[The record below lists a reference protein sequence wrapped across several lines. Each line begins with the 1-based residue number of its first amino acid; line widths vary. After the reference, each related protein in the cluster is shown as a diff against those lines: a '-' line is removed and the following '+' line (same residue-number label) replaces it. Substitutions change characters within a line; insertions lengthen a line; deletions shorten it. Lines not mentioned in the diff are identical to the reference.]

1 MAKKSTAA
9 RSSGAARRPQTTA
22 KSAPRQATLVRA
34 PGAGAPTPATA
45 GSPERPSAQKPLATS
60 IPRATAAPASP
71 AKATAKPTATP
82 TAARPAARGPGP
94 ATGAVRMQANR
105 VARAQATQRAR
116 AAHQISAEN
125 YAYVL
130 NDLRLT
136 GILAAAMFLVIIIL
150 HFVLG

>member
-22 KSAPRQATLVRA
+22 KSASRQATLVRT

-45 GSPERPSAQKPLATS
+45 GSPEIPNAQKPLATS
-60 IPRATAAPASP
+60 TPRATAAPASP
-71 AKATAKPTATP
+71 ARATVKPTVTP
-82 TAARPAARGPGP
+82 TAARPAARGP
-94 ATGAVRMQANR
+94 ATGAGRIQANR